1 MNSSPALYEG
11 AALPTELRWQ
21 IAKTLRFYRGS
32 SPLAIVIPPTSLEAD
47 NLEAN
52 INEGETMT
60 ELELIQIWNKLRNQV
75 IFSQLAPTF
84 LLIVTIALINDGL
97 ADSAIEVRIA
107 TMGILLA
114 SGIFGYLAQYS
125 TATEARAVLAEIR
138 ALKTKSKLS
147 IQLIRFANWLDVI
160 RYVTPTIFVG
170 IYVFLVIALL
180 F

>member
-1 MNSSPALYEG
+1 MKDKP
-11 AALPTELRWQ
+11 
-21 IAKTLRFYRGS
+21 
-32 SPLAIVIPPTSLEAD
+32 
-47 NLEAN
+47 
-52 INEGETMT
+52 MT
-60 ELELIQIWNKLRNQV
+60 ELDLIQLWNKLRNQV

-97 ADSAIEVRIA
+97 ADAALEVRLA

-125 TATEARAVLAEIR
+125 TATEARALISEIR
-138 ALKTKSKLS
+138 TLKTKSKVAS
-147 IQLIRFANWLDVI
+147 QVIKFANWLDVI

-170 IYVFLVIALL
+170 IYVSLGIALL

>member
-1 MNSSPALYEG
+1 MANCQAILG
-11 AALPTELRWQ
+11 
-21 IAKTLRFYRGS
+21 FYRRTS
-32 SPLAIVIPPTSLEAD
+32 RLTIAIAATSLRAD
-47 NLEAN
+47 TLEAN

-125 TATEARAVLAEIR
+125 NATEARALLAEIR

-147 IQLIRFANWLDVI
+147 MQLIRFTNWVDVI

-170 IYVFLVIALL
+170 IYVFLGIALL

>member
-1 MNSSPALYEG
+1 
-11 AALPTELRWQ
+11 
-21 IAKTLRFYRGS
+21 
-32 SPLAIVIPPTSLEAD
+32 
-47 NLEAN
+47 
-52 INEGETMT
+52 MT
-60 ELELIQIWNKLRNQV
+60 ELDMIQLWNKLRNQV

-97 ADSAIEVRIA
+97 AEAALEVRLA

-125 TATEARAVLAEIR
+125 TATEARALLAEIR
-138 ALKTKSKLS
+138 TLKTKSKVS
-147 IQLIRFANWLDVI
+147 SQLIKFANWLDVI

-170 IYVFLVIALL
+170 IYVFLGIALL

>member
-1 MNSSPALYEG
+1 
-11 AALPTELRWQ
+11 
-21 IAKTLRFYRGS
+21 
-32 SPLAIVIPPTSLEAD
+32 
-47 NLEAN
+47 
-52 INEGETMT
+52 MT
-60 ELELIQIWNKLRNQV
+60 ELELIQLWNKLRNQV

-97 ADSAIEVRIA
+97 ADAALEVRLA

-125 TATEARAVLAEIR
+125 NATEARALIAEIR
-138 ALKTKSKLS
+138 TLKTKSKVS
-147 IQLIRFANWLDVI
+147 SQVIKFANWLDVI

-170 IYVFLVIALL
+170 IYVFLGIALL

>member
-1 MNSSPALYEG
+1 
-11 AALPTELRWQ
+11 
-21 IAKTLRFYRGS
+21 
-32 SPLAIVIPPTSLEAD
+32 
-47 NLEAN
+47 
-52 INEGETMT
+52 
-60 ELELIQIWNKLRNQV
+60 V

-107 TMGILLA
+107 TMGILLG

-147 IQLIRFANWLDVI
+147 MQLIRFANWLDVI

-170 IYVFLVIALL
+170 IYVFLGIALL